1 MEENKIAEEVKE
13 EVVAVEAEAK
23 VEEPKKEE
31 VKVEEKKCCGMG
43 ICKNKKF
50 CKKYGM
56 FIAGAVLILLI
67 AGSFA
72 FRQYRQKVD
81 VGSEVIKTK
90 VQKFVSENVPAT
102 AKTEIGEVSDDGAL
116 YKVTVTVDKQEVPV
130 FVTKDGK
137 KLIQAQGVIE
147 LDQKNPGQDPAN
159 APAPEKAE
167 AEQKADVPT
176 VDLFVMSFCPYGTQI
191 EKGMLPVL
199 ETLGNKI
206 KFNLKFVDYAMH
218 GQTEVDENLRQY
230 CIQKTQQPKLAN
242 YMKCFL
248 KVGQGTADSC
258 MKTAGVNAAQI
269 KTCMTD
275 ADKQFAINESVKDK
289 SKWDNATYPPFNVDK
304 QDNDKFGVQGSPTLV
319 INGTTVSAGRDS
331 ASLLKAVCSGFT
343 NQPKECSKQ
352 LSSTAPAPG
361 FGEGTASAGAPA
373 AACATPQQ

>member
-1 MEENKIAEEVKE
+1 MENETKVEEIKDAVIEETKVEDKE
-13 EVVAVEAEAK
+13 EVV
-23 VEEPKKEE
+23 
-31 VKVEEKKCCGMG
+31 EKKCCGTG
-43 ICKNKKF
+43 LCKNKKA

-72 FRQYRQKVD
+72 FKQYRQKVD
-81 VGSEVIKTK
+81 VGQEVIKTK
-90 VQKFVSENVPAT
+90 VEKFVKENVPET
-102 AKTEIGEVSDDGAL
+102 AKTEIKEIAVDGSL
-116 YKVTVTVDKQEVPV
+116 YKVTVVVDKQDIPV

-137 KLIQAQGVIE
+137 KLIQAQGVVE
-147 LDQKNPGQDPAN
+147 LDTKTEPKPEQ
-159 APAPEKAE
+159 APEKTE

-191 EKGMLPVL
+191 EKGMLPVV

-230 CIQKTQQPKLAN
+230 CIQKNQQPKLAN

-248 KVGQGTADSC
+248 KVGQGTADAC
-258 MKTAGVNAAQI
+258 MKTAGVNAAQV

-275 ADKQFAINESVKDK
+275 TDKQFAINENVKDK
-289 SKWDNATYPPFNVDK
+289 SKWDNSTYPPFNVDK
-304 QDNDKFGVQGSPTLV
+304 EENDKFGVQGSPTLV
-319 INGTTVSAGRDS
+319 INGTTISAGRDS

-361 FGEGTASAGAPA
+361 FGEGTAAAGAPA